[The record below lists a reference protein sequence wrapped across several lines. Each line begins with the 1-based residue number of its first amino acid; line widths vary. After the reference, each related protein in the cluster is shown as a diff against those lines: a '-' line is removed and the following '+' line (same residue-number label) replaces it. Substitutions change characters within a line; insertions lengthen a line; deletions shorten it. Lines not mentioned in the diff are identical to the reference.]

1 MAENNAF
8 ISSVAED
15 AETTELSHA
24 VGEERERGPLIRR
37 RFWQFLTKG
46 NPHPPCNPAI
56 PLPGVRRGT
65 GTVCSQGSRHWD
77 STPLSRQEE
86 PTAGTATAGTS
97 LRGITLRRPTMKDYL
112 LHDAIHRAFLKR

>member
-65 GTVCSQGSRHWD
+65 GTVFTGKPALGQHTTQPSGGTHWWD
-77 STPLSRQEE
+77 SDSRNEPQGYYAEKADHE
-86 PTAGTATAGTS
+86 RLPTA
-97 LRGITLRRPTMKDYL
+97 
-112 LHDAIHRAFLKR
+112 